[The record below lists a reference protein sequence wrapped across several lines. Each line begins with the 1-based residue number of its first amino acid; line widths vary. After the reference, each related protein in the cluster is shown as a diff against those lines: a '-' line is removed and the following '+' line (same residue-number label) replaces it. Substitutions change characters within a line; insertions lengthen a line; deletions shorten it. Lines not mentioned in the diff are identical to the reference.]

1 MIPKYKFVKN
11 YFRVISI
18 FLFCTA
24 VILIEV
30 VFGEYSETQ
39 KLDWGCLAAAVF
51 NFSVSLLLRL
61 YV

>member
-30 VFGEYSETQ
+30 FFGEYSETQ
-39 KLDWGCLAAAVF
+39 KLDWGCIAAAVF
-51 NFSVSLLLRL
+51 NFGVSLLLRF